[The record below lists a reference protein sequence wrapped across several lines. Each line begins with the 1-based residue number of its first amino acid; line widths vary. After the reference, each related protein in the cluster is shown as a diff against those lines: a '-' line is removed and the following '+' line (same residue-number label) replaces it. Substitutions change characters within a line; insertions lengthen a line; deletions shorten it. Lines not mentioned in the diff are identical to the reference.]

1 MICVDN
7 YDALLWRLYWY
18 HHFFLFRPF
27 PFDSPF
33 CGVFFFSFRVL
44 ETEKSSPYEC
54 GFDPYGSNAS
64 VQDMQFFVIG
74 GIFLIFDLEI
84 LLLYP

>member
-1 MICVDN
+1 MMPYYGDYIGIIIFFFF
-7 YDALLWRLYWY
+7 AL
-18 HHFFLFRPF
+18 FLSVALFLA
-27 PFDSPF
+27 S
-33 CGVFFFSFRVL
+33 FFFSFRML

-54 GFDPYGSNAS
+54 GFEPYGSNAS
-64 VQDMQFFVIG
+64 VQDMQFFVVG